1 MKSRSAKALL
11 LLVSTLLLV
20 QPRGILGADRPV
32 VVAHRGA
39 SGYLP
44 EHTLEAKAMAHA
56 MRADF
61 IEQDV
66 VLTKDDQPV
75 LLHDIHLDT
84 VTNVAQIFPKRARD
98 DGRYYAI
105 DFTLAEIKQLR
116 VTERISLDTKQA
128 VYPKRFPVRK
138 SKFEVPTLVEEFEL
152 IQGLNKST
160 GRVVGIYTEI
170 KSPAWHRE
178 QGKDISPIVLNI
190 LDQFGYHEKT
200 DRAYVQC
207 FDADEL
213 QRIREELKSRLK
225 LVQLIGENDWNES
238 PTDFEE
244 IRTAAGLRRTAKY
257 VDGIGPWLPHVVAG
271 LDDNRKPII
280 ADLVELA
287 HENNLEVHP
296 YTFRADSLP
305 DYASSMDE
313 VFDIFINHAK
323 VDGLFTDF
331 PDQAVKF
338 LDQ

>member
-1 MKSRSAKALL
+1 MASRSAAALSL
-11 LLVSTLLLV
+11 FVSTLLLI
-20 QPRGILGADRPV
+20 QHQSLLGAEDIV

-56 MRADF
+56 MRADY

-66 VLTKDDQPV
+66 VLSKDDQPV
-75 LLHDIHLDT
+75 ILHDIHLDT
-84 VTNVAQIFPKRARD
+84 VTDVAQVFPKRARD

-105 DFTLAEIKQLR
+105 DFTLSEIKTLR
-116 VTERISLDTKQA
+116 VTERIKLETKQA
-128 VYPKRFPVRK
+128 VYPKRFPIRK
-138 SKFEVPTLVEEFEL
+138 ARFEVPTLAEEFEM

-160 GRVVGIYTEI
+160 GRAVGVYTEV

-178 QGKDISPIVLNI
+178 QGKDVSRIVLDM
-190 LDQFGYHEKT
+190 LSQFGYREKT
-200 DRAYVQC
+200 DQAYVQC

-213 QRIREELKSRLK
+213 RRMREELKTRLR
-225 LVQLIGENDWNES
+225 LVQLIGENDWDEA
-238 PTDFEE
+238 PTDFDELRTPAG
-244 IRTAAGLRRTAKY
+244 IRQLAKHA
-257 VDGIGPWLPHVVAG
+257 DGIGPWLQHVVKG
-271 LDDNRKPII
+271 LDESHKPILTG
-280 ADLVELA
+280 LVKLA

-305 DYASSMDE
+305 DYASSLDE

-331 PDQAVKF
+331 PDQAVRF
-338 LDQ
+338 RDR